1 MDIFFQDIRYA
12 ARKLM
17 RTPGFTT
24 IAVATLA
31 LAIGATTAVFSIVN
45 GVLLKPLPFPSP
57 DQLAAV
63 SSVGTNG
70 EPTSMS
76 GPDFMD
82 YRDQSRSF
90 AGLAAISYG
99 NANLTAAGTTPV
111 RLEVAG
117 VGAPFFDLLGVKMQ
131 LGRGFTP
138 GEDRK
143 GAAGVAVLS
152 DRFWRTHFNGDARVI
167 GQPISIDN
175 KTVTVVGIAPPS
187 MTYPR
192 ARDVWTP
199 FVFEDW
205 MLDPE
210 NRGAHFLSAIG
221 RVKPEIAI
229 ESARREIASI
239 GERLRKEY
247 PRTNTNYGATA
258 IALRERLVGNVRTTL
273 VTMLG
278 AVGFV
283 LLIACANVANL
294 LLVRASG
301 RETEIAVRTA
311 LGAGRWRIVRQLITE
326 SILLSFLGALIGGA
340 LASWAVD
347 AVVAYGPRGL
357 PRLDSIAID
366 TRVLLFGAGISLL
379 TGLLFGLV
387 PAIHAARTEIGQML
401 KESVRGSS
409 GRRASQRTRGALVV
423 SEMALAVVLLVG
435 AGLLIRSF
443 TKLIAVDPGFRVDH
457 VLTFSVSVPEAKY
470 PFDRNK
476 NQFTDDVLDGLRRL
490 PGSRAVAAGLS
501 RPMQDEGMRVGFDI
515 DGRPPAAP
523 GARMVAEIRPIT
535 PGYFSA
541 LGISLERGR
550 LFTAAEGRWGPP
562 PVVVVSQEFVRRYF
576 ANENPIGKHIAIGI
590 SHDTAASGKTSVKS
604 GGEIIGIVADV
615 KQRGL
620 KEDPSAAVYIAQA
633 MFPQND
639 MAFVVRSDA
648 DMGTLSAAVRRAV
661 AEVDPDM
668 PIFDVETME
677 QAVAGSVAQPRFY
690 MALLAA
696 FAGLALLLAGLGI
709 YGVISYTVS
718 QRTRELGIR
727 IALGATHDRV
737 VRLVLGQGMLLT
749 LGGVALGLLGAYGLT
764 HVIRNMLYGVTAA
777 DPITFV
783 GVSAVLLG
791 VAGLASYLPARR
803 AARVDP
809 VIAMR
814 AD

>member
-17 RTPGFTT
+17 RSPGFTT
-24 IAVATLA
+24 VAVATLA

-45 GVLLKPLPFPSP
+45 GVLLKPLPFPNP
-57 DQLAAV
+57 DQLVAV
-63 SSVGTNG
+63 ASLGTNG
-70 EPTSMS
+70 LPTSMS
-76 GPDFMD
+76 GLDFVD

-90 AGLAAISYG
+90 IGMAAINTG
-99 NANLTAAGTTPV
+99 NGNLTAAGTTPV
-111 RLEVAG
+111 RLEIAT
-117 VGAPFFDLLGVKMQ
+117 VGARFFDLLGVKMQ
-131 LGRGFTP
+131 VGRGFLP
-138 GEDRK
+138 DEDHA
-143 GAAGVAVLS
+143 GAARVAVLS
-152 DRFWRTHFNGDARVI
+152 DRFWRTHFNGDSRVV
-167 GQPISIDN
+167 GQPISIDGN
-175 KTVTVVGIAPPS
+175 TFTVVGIAPAS
-187 MTYPR
+187 ATYPR

-199 FVFEDW
+199 FVFEKW

-210 NRGAHFLSAIG
+210 NRGAHFFSAIG
-221 RVKPEIAI
+221 RVRPGVSVET
-229 ESARREIASI
+229 ARRELATI

-247 PRTNTNYGATA
+247 PRTNTNFGGTA
-258 IALRERLVGNVRTTL
+258 VALQEQLVGNVRSAL

-311 LGAGRWRIVRQLITE
+311 LGAGRGRIVRQLITE

-366 TRVLLFGAGISLL
+366 GRVLLFGAGVSLL
-379 TGLLFGLV
+379 TGFLFGLA
-387 PAIHAARTEIGQML
+387 PAIHAARSEIGQML

-423 SEMALAVVLLVG
+423 AEMALAVVLLVG

-443 TKLIAVDPGFRVDH
+443 SKLLAVDPGFRTDH
-457 VLTFSVSVPEAKY
+457 VLTFSVAVPDVKY

-476 NQFTDDVLDGLRRL
+476 NQFTNNVLDGLRRL
-490 PGSRAVAAGLS
+490 PGSRAAAAGLS

-523 GARMVAEIRPIT
+523 GARMIADIRPVT
-535 PGYFSA
+535 PDYFNA
-541 LGISLERGR
+541 LSISLQRGR
-550 LFTAAEGRWGPP
+550 LFAASEDRWGPP
-562 PVVVVSQEFVRRYF
+562 PVVVVSQAFVQRYF
-576 ANENPIGKHIAIGI
+576 PNEDPIGKHITIGI
-590 SHDTAASGKTSVKS
+590 SHDTAASGQTSVKS
-604 GGEIIGIVADV
+604 GGEIVGIVADV
-615 KQRGL
+615 KQRAL
-620 KEDPSAAVYIAQA
+620 KEDPSPAVYI
-633 MFPQND
+633 PQGTLPEND
-639 MAFVVRSDA
+639 VAFVVRSDA
-648 DMGTLSAAVRRAV
+648 DVSTLTAAVRRTV
-661 AEVDPDM
+661 ADVDPDT
-668 PIFDVETME
+668 PVFDLETME

-690 MALLAA
+690 TLLLAS

-727 IALGATHDRV
+727 IALGATNDRV
-737 VRLVLGQGMLLT
+737 VRLVLGQGLVLT
-749 LGGVALGLLGAYGLT
+749 IGGVAIGLVGAYGLT
-764 HVIRNMLYGVTAA
+764 RVIANILYGVTAA
-777 DPITFV
+777 DPITY
-783 GVSAVLLG
+783 AG
-791 VAGLASYLPARR
+791 VAALLLAVAWLASYVPARR